1 MDSTQAREHIERLD
15 AVAEHRSV
23 PFSDQ
28 GNIRWRIFGR
38 GDPLLLVHG
47 GHGSWLHWIRNI
59 EVLAREHCL
68 LVPDLPGCGDS
79 DDQPAGA
86 DLRVVIDALI
96 VSLDRLL
103 GERSAVDVAAF
114 SLGGIVSSHLAA
126 LRGGVR
132 RLALLGT
139 PGTGTPRRSRAQMI
153 RWRYAD
159 EAAQNAALK
168 HNLLAHMMYDEAN
181 VDGLAFEAYASAV
194 KATRFR
200 TRGVGSRYSLA
211 SLLAGRTEP
220 ILFCYGAHDVTGTP
234 ELAREALVGS
244 ASNRELHVIPSAGH
258 WVQFERADEVND
270 LLAGWFGGNQG
281 KKGCAQDTAVRTE
294 A

>member
-28 GNIRWRIFGR
+28 GKMRWRIFGR
-38 GDPLLLVHG
+38 GDPLVLVHG

-59 EVLAREHCL
+59 EALARDRCL
-68 LVPDLPGCGDS
+68 LVPDLPGYGDS

-86 DLRVVIDALI
+86 DLRVIIDALI
-96 VSLDRLL
+96 ASLDRML
-103 GERSAVDVAAF
+103 GERAVVDLAAF
-114 SLGGIVSSHLAA
+114 SLGGIVSAHLAQI
-126 LRGGVR
+126 RGGVR
-132 RLALLGT
+132 KLALLGT
-139 PGTGTPRRSRAQMI
+139 PGTGTPRRSRAEMI
-153 RWRYAD
+153 RWRHAD

-168 HNLLAHMMYDEAN
+168 HNLLAHMMHDEAN
-181 VDGLAFEAYASAV
+181 VDALAFDAYATAV

-211 SLLAGRTEP
+211 GLLAGHAGP
-220 ILFCYGAHDVTGTP
+220 VLFCYGAHDVTGTP
-234 ELAREALVGS
+234 ELARETLVGT
-244 ASNRELHVIPSAGH
+244 ASNRALHVIPGGGH
-258 WVQFERADEVND
+258 WVQFERAEEVNA
-270 LLAGWFGGNQG
+270 LLARWFGGVQ
-281 KKGCAQDTAVRTE
+281 AVDGVAGQAAVGTE